1 LLHLVSQRKVD
12 IGNISIAEV
21 ASQYLAFLG
30 DMRNLDMDVASDFI
44 EVAASLLAIKA
55 SSLLPS
61 TSDYEIDTGEFE
73 DIEPHQAREILISR
87 LVAYKQFR
95 NAAAALSSRM
105 ENEGRMHARRAGLEA
120 PFLSVLPDYLEG
132 VNLENLALIC
142 AGLAARRE
150 EFLMEARHIAA
161 RPIPM
166 ESRLGEISS
175 RLNLRKKLTFSELLD
190 GRRDSATV
198 VVSFL
203 AMLELFHRG
212 MIEIEQNET
221 DSTIT
226 LIWIDEEHWAPAPD
240 VLNEASPIDEYLE
253 KKQEGQEEQEEQE
266 GQAHPAPQDSEPP
279 AGNTEAT
286 SDLSVGATET
296 VSVVF
301 SEKKA
306 QRFERYKKRQ
316 SEEEA

>member
-1 LLHLVSQRKVD
+1 MSYNVKTADFEGPFQLLLHLVSQRKVD
-12 IGNISIAEV
+12 IGNISITEV
-21 ASQYLAFLG
+21 ASQYLSYLG

-61 TSDYEIDTGEFE
+61 ATDYEIDMDEFD
-73 DIEPHQAREILISR
+73 DIEPDQAREILISR
-87 LVAYKQFR
+87 LIAYKQIR

-105 ENEGRMHARRAGLEA
+105 ENEGRMHERQAGLEA

-161 RPIPM
+161 RPIPV
-166 ESRLGEISS
+166 ESRLDEISS
-175 RLNLRKKLTFSELLD
+175 RLILRRKLTFSELLE
-190 GRRDSATV
+190 GKRDSATV

-212 MIEIEQNET
+212 MIEIDQQDEGGAIIL
-221 DSTIT
+221 S
-226 LIWIDEEHWAPAPD
+226 WIDEEHWAPAPD
-240 VLNEASPIDEYLE
+240 APEDEASPVDEYLE
-253 KKQEGQEEQEEQE
+253 KQSNESKEQ
-266 GQAHPAPQDSEPP
+266 A
-279 AGNTEAT
+279 
-286 SDLSVGATET
+286 
-296 VSVVF
+296 
-301 SEKKA
+301 
-306 QRFERYKKRQ
+306 
-316 SEEEA
+316 